1 MQQEE
6 DSRFFYF
13 AASEIKKS
21 RPFGQISR
29 IRLLNSKLQHQFQ
42 LCGAF
47 AGRNL
52 TSFSAT

>member
-13 AASEIKKS
+13 AALEIKKS